1 MEIALKNSIFEFYT
15 TGIIIVNKD
24 KQFDDYQL
32 NKSKCSNCQ
41 TKVLFHGTKIEYSSK
56 ILPTNFK
63 VGKDCWYGLG
73 VYFTDQIDYA
83 RYYWNGW
90 DSEESCVNIIPNI
103 GESFS
108 IIASEIY
115 YDKNNFLQIYDLN
128 KKVKLNEMPDKNEI
142 FEKYKDKI
150 VQKNGI
156 HYVEVNYGNC
166 EVIPYSG
173 IYNKKL
179 MKGTEYVVTYSEQ
192 MLPLYGLT
200 LKRVEYCIIWYDP
213 SFSDEKYQKEIKE
226 KKMY

>member
-1 MEIALKNSIFEFYT
+1 MKYLRNI
-15 TGIIIVNKD
+15 
-24 KQFDDYQL
+24 
-32 NKSKCSNCQ
+32 
-41 TKVLFHGTKIEYSSK
+41 KI
-56 ILPTNFK
+56 
-63 VGKDCWYGLG
+63 
-73 VYFTDQIDYA
+73 
-83 RYYWNGW
+83 
-90 DSEESCVNIIPNI
+90 
-103 GESFS
+103 
-108 IIASEIY
+108 
-115 YDKNNFLQIYDLN
+115 
-128 KKVKLNEMPDKNEI
+128 
-142 FEKYKDKI
+142 KI

-226 KKMY
+226 KKCIQNK